1 MIRDPKVSVKHIK
14 DKPLREGSVRWTS
27 WNIQGAAWVKHTG
40 VWFQLRVRED
50 ANDQS
55 L

>member
-1 MIRDPKVSVKHIK
+1 MIRDPEVSVKHIK